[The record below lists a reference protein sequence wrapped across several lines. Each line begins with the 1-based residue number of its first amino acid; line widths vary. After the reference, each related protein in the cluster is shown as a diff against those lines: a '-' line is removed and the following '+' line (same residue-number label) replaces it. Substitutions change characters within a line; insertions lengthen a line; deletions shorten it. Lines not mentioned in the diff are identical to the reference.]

1 MVSAPELDRMLQLL
15 KEFRKMGLEDLTLDG
30 AGPYGTSS
38 GGYLMEAHISGG
50 GQGREFAAEKFRA
63 LEGNIRTSIIE
74 MIPRLESV
82 DSARIRAEEEK
93 TRAALVAAGR
103 EEESTPMPFKKV
115 AEYGRNDLVT
125 LRKGNETKEI
135 KFKKAE
141 PLLATGKWRI
151 VE

>member
-1 MVSAPELDRMLQLL
+1 MR
-15 KEFRKMGLEDLTLDG
+15 
-30 AGPYGTSS
+30 
-38 GGYLMEAHISGG
+38 
-50 GQGREFAAEKFRA
+50 FRA

-141 PLLATGKWRI
+141 PFLALGWEI
-151 VE
+151 VSRT